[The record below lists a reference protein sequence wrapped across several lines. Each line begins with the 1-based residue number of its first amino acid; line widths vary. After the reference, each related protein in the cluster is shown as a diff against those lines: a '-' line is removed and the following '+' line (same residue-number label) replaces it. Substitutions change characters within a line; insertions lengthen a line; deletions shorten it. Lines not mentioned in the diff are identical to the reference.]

1 MYTVQCYDLFNI
13 YLEMP
18 VNETIDT
25 TPVKLIRNRAVI
37 NSGLFQPLYI
47 LDSERSDE
55 CTDFTIMS
63 FFFYYLNIDKIL
75 KNFIQGLSYLVASE
89 N

>member
-1 MYTVQCYDLFNI
+1 MYTVKCYDLFNI

-37 NSGLFQPLYI
+37 NIQVCFSLYV
-47 LDSERSDE
+47 
-55 CTDFTIMS
+55 F
-63 FFFYYLNIDKIL
+63 
-75 KNFIQGLSYLVASE
+75 
-89 N
+89 